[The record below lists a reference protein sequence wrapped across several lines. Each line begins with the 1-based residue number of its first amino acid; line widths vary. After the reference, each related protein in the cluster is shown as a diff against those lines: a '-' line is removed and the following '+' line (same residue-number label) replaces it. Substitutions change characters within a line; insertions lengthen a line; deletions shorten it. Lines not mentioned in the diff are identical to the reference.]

1 MKIEYQEGGAE
12 SRLVITSGFLWWR
25 KHIRLVD
32 EILLRVPELRAVS
45 EVFFI
50 VTTTV
55 SGFAADVLQA
65 EMIVEGL
72 GYKVMNAEM
81 IHNSCMEADK

>member
-1 MKIEYQEGGAE
+1 MKIEYQDGGE
-12 SRLVITSGFLWWR
+12 KSRLIITSSFIGWR

-45 EVFFI
+45 EGFFI

-55 SGFAADVLQA
+55 SGFAADVLRA

-72 GYKVMNAEM
+72 GYKVTNTGMM
-81 IHNSCMEADK
+81 HNSCVEADK

>member
-1 MKIEYQEGGAE
+1 
-12 SRLVITSGFLWWR
+12 
-25 KHIRLVD
+25 
-32 EILLRVPELRAVS
+32 LRAPQLRAVS
-45 EVFFI
+45 EGFFI

-55 SGFAADVLQA
+55 SGFTADVLRA
-65 EMIVEGL
+65 EMIVEGM

>member
-1 MKIEYQEGGAE
+1 MKIEYQDGGE
-12 SRLVITSGFLWWR
+12 KSRLIITSGFLWWR

-45 EVFFI
+45 EGFFI

-55 SGFAADVLQA
+55 SGFAAYVLRA

-72 GYKVMNAEM
+72 GYEVTNTEM
-81 IHNSCMEADK
+81 IHNSCVEADK

>member
-1 MKIEYQEGGAE
+1 MKIEHQDGGE
-12 SRLVITSGFLWWR
+12 KSRLIITSDFLWWR

-45 EVFFI
+45 EGFFI

-55 SGFAADVLQA
+55 SGFAADVLRA
-65 EMIVEGL
+65 EMIVEGM
-72 GYKVMNAEM
+72 GFKVMNAEM
-81 IHNSCMEADK
+81 IHNSCMEA

>member
-25 KHIRLVD
+25 KHIHLVD
-32 EILLRVPELRAVS
+32 EILLRAPQLRAVS
-45 EVFFI
+45 EGFFI

-55 SGFAADVLQA
+55 SGFTADVLRA
-65 EMIVEGL
+65 EMIVEGM

-81 IHNSCMEADK
+81 IHNSCVEVDK

>member
-65 EMIVEGL
+65 KIIAENWGVKIQDKSVEP
-72 GYKVMNAEM
+72 
-81 IHNSCMEADK
+81 

>member
-1 MKIEYQEGGAE
+1 MKIEYQDGGE
-12 SRLVITSGFLWWR
+12 KSRLIITSGFLWLR
-25 KHIRLVD
+25 KYIRLVD

-45 EVFFI
+45 EGVFI

-55 SGFAADVLQA
+55 SGFTADVLRA
-65 EMIVEGL
+65 EMIVEGM
-72 GYKVMNAEM
+72 GFKVMNGEM